1 MPDQEDAA
9 ATQTSETPDAAESEA
24 KENSGPNPML
34 SLGGIQGFVRGGTST
49 SANDK
54 ELEKQF
60 WDAEKRRDE
69 AMEERRLAN
78 IPIDAGGAKLYT
90 HKLTD
95 TPDVPKAYIFLKYLT
110 PQGED
115 TGERCLADLI
125 IGAGDDPLELMLVL
139 VCLKCAKLG
148 IRHHDQMQLQIR
160 QKNRN
165 FQFVPAVGSQ
175 RFMFEGQVYYSA
187 GMVMDSEKFT
197 CPVCG
202 WSAHIDKNR
211 VWPEAL

>member
-1 MPDQEDAA
+1 MPDQEEPT
-9 ATQTSETPDAAESEA
+9 ATPNPETMSPAENEAQGISE
-24 KENSGPNPML
+24 PNPML
-34 SLGGIQGFVRGGTST
+34 SLSGIQGFVRGGTST

-60 WDAEKRRDE
+60 WDAERRRDV

-78 IPIDAGGAKLYT
+78 IPIDEGGAKLYT

-125 IGAGDDPLELMLVL
+125 IGTGDDPIELMLVL
-139 VCLKCAKLG
+139 VCFKCAKLG

-160 QKNRN
+160 QKNRK

-187 GMVMDSEKFT
+187 GMIMDSEKFT

-202 WSAHIDKNR
+202 WTAHVDKNR

>member
-1 MPDQEDAA
+1 MTDEAKIATEGED
-9 ATQTSETPDAAESEA
+9 TGDIAEAEASEA
-24 KENSGPNPML
+24 TGDNPML
-34 SLGGIQGFVRGGTST
+34 SLQGIQGFVRGGTST

-60 WDAEKRRDE
+60 RDSEKRRDE
-69 AMEERRLAN
+69 ALEERRLAN
-78 IPIDAGGAKLYT
+78 IPIDEGGAKIFT

-95 TPDVPKAYIFLKYLT
+95 SPDVPKAYIFLKYLT

-115 TGERCLADLI
+115 TGERCLADLL
-125 IGAGDDPLELMLVL
+125 IGVADDPNELALIL
-139 VCLKCAKLG
+139 VCYKCAKLG
-148 IRHHDQMQLQIR
+148 IRHHDQMQISLR

-187 GMVMDSEKFT
+187 GMIMDSEKFS

-202 WSAHIDKNR
+202 WAAHIDKNR
-211 VWPEAL
+211 VWPETL